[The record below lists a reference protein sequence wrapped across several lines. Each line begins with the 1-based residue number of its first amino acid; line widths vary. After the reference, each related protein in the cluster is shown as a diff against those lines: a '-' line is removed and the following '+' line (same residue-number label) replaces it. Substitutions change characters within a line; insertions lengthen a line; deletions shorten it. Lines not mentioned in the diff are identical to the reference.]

1 MRSFVFILVLHD
13 ENELT
18 ICVAHFHH
26 SKPQNHIEYSHTHT
40 HTPRKHNTQST
51 AHGRAAV
58 AHKRARIHK
67 CLRLLVAKYIY
78 EMLLFYNVI
87 HSEKKKQRRNAAPIA
102 TIRSG
107 PESAAAA
114 HADELQI
121 QITNKRSWNI
131 IKKKNNKKQKTELHQ
146 RPCQPDQYMI
156 LFFMFV
162 RFCVY

>member
-87 HSEKKKQRRNAAPIA
+87 HSEKKNNDAMPRRLQPFAVGQSLPPPLMLMSYRYKSQTNAHG
-102 TIRSG
+102 T
-107 PESAAAA
+107 
-114 HADELQI
+114 
-121 QITNKRSWNI
+121 
-131 IKKKNNKKQKTELHQ
+131 
-146 RPCQPDQYMI
+146 
-156 LFFMFV
+156 
-162 RFCVY
+162 